1 MSRAVQVLMLGLL
14 FVFVAAGCVAFL
26 VVSGGVDPTG
36 SRIIFV
42 SGALVLLSGLAAA
55 VSALGPKY
63 RPSPFLTPLTAGV
76 CAALIATTAVV
87 SAGHSQNVT
96 KGKAPAARVAEKRAP
111 PAPQSKPKA
120 PEAVVQTAAVQPAVA
135 QPSPPPIPPAPP
147 KAVRVLDGSLDPAS
161 VQAAAPKV
169 DPAPA
174 PAPKP
179 VAAAAPEPAPKPVSL
194 APEPAP
200 PPAAKATTAETKVA
214 AVQEPPKAAAS
225 GAAAEPAPVAAKK
238 PVAVAAIPS
247 PKPAP
252 PLPAADAGAPVS
264 LQTGFDTTAPG
275 AKSAGQPLS
284 LAAAAGQPSQTPA
297 TPPLPRIRP
306 CGAGGPACP

>member
-1 MSRAVQVLMLGLL
+1 MSRAVQVFMLGVL

-26 VVSGGVDPTG
+26 VLSGGVDPTG

-42 SGALVLLSGLAAA
+42 AGALVLLSGLSAA

-76 CAALIATTAVV
+76 FAALVATTAVV
-87 SAGHSQNVT
+87 SAGHSQNTT
-96 KGKAPAARVAEKRAP
+96 KGKAPAARVADRRVP
-111 PAPQSKPKA
+111 PATPAKPKA
-120 PEAVVQTAAVQPAVA
+120 PEAPLVQTAVA
-135 QPSPPPIPPAPP
+135 QPAVIAPPVPPPQQQKP
-147 KAVRVLDGSLDPAS
+147 VRVLDGSLDPAA
-161 VQAAAPKV
+161 VQAAAAAPKV

-174 PAPKP
+174 PKP
-179 VAAAAPEPAPKPVSL
+179 VALAAPEPAP
-194 APEPAP
+194 PAA
-200 PPAAKATTAETKVA
+200 AAKAPTAETKVA
-214 AVQEPPKAAAS
+214 AVQEPAKAAAP
-225 GAAAEPAPVAAKK
+225 AAAPEAASTAAKK

-252 PLPAADAGAPVS
+252 PLPAADSGAPIS
-264 LQTGFDTTAPG
+264 LQTGFDTTTPAS
-275 AKSAGQPLS
+275 KSAGQPLS
-284 LAAAAGQPSQTPA
+284 LAAAASQSGQTAAA

>member
-1 MSRAVQVLMLGLL
+1 MSRAVQVLMLGVL
-14 FVFVAAGCVAFL
+14 FVLVAAGCVAFL
-26 VVSGGVDPTG
+26 VISGGVDPTG

-76 CAALIATTAVV
+76 LVALIATTAVV
-87 SAGHSQNVT
+87 SAGLSQNVA
-96 KGKAPAARVAEKRAP
+96 KGKAPAARVTDRRVP
-111 PAPQSKPKA
+111 PATQAKAKA
-120 PEAVVQTAAVQPAVA
+120 PEAVVQTAAA
-135 QPSPPPIPPAPP
+135 QPVPAAAPAPP
-147 KAVRVLDGSLDPAS
+147 AKAVRVLDGSLDPAA
-161 VQAAAPKV
+161 VQLAAPKA
-169 DPAPA
+169 D

-179 VAAAAPEPAPKPVSL
+179 VALATPEPAP
-194 APEPAP
+194 
-200 PPAAKATTAETKVA
+200 AAKAPTAEAKVA
-214 AVQEPPKAAAS
+214 VVQEPAKAAAPATE
-225 GAAAEPAPVAAKK
+225 AAAATAARK
-238 PVAVAAIPS
+238 PVAIATIPS

-252 PLPAADAGAPVS
+252 PLPAADPGAPVN
-264 LQTGFDTTAPG
+264 LQTGFDTTTPA

-284 LAAAAGQPSQTPA
+284 LAVAASQSGQAVSA